1 MNEEDNNRREMIM
14 SGILLAALIALFISI
29 CLELGVHIETNA
41 PKAAAAE
48 EDAAPEPIRT
58 NTSTPTAAAT
68 ATPEPVRAS
77 FGKICTIAPTATN
90 TPTPAPT
97 ATNTPKPTKTPTPKP
112 TKAAAKSSD
121 FVPYP
126 TGHPG
131 TQTVDNPEKH
141 TWKPYARYTKITAKG
156 SREYKLQQIAETAE
170 NGLRV
175 VTDPEGVRRYCIAL
189 EPLWAGGQS
198 VDIGRCIDLKMANG
212 STLHCVLGDCK
223 KTEHSQN
230 GEGRYGGHGE
240 LVEFIADQPALP
252 EIVRKCGD
260 VSRISAEFAG
270 AVVSVTV
277 LPLYI
282 EGFGGKK

>member
-29 CLELGVHIETNA
+29 CLELGVHIETA
-41 PKAAAAE
+41 KPAAAE
-48 EDAAPEPIRT
+48 PTITETIVCGSIIPIEE
-58 NTSTPTAAAT
+58 SPAAA
-68 ATPEPVRAS
+68 E
-77 FGKICTIAPTATN
+77 ICTN
-90 TPTPAPT
+90 TPTQTPAPRTTATSTFTTTPSPEPT
-97 ATNTPKPTKTPTPKP
+97 ATNTPKPAKTPTPKP
-112 TKAAAKSSD
+112 TKAAAKIS
-121 FVPYP
+121 VPYP

-131 TQTVDNPEKH
+131 MQTVDHPEKH
-141 TWKPYARYTKITAKG
+141 QWKPYARYTKITAKG